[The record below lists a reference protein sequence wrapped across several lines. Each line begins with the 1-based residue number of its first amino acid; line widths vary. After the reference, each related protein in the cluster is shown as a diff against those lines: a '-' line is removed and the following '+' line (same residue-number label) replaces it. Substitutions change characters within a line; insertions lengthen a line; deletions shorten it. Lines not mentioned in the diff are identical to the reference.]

1 MELVTKYS
9 IITDY
14 RLFFLYSVY
23 FFSEI
28 ATSRSSDAWKN
39 VFIPIIA
46 TSSLSFFVYALECF
60 FQQYIGNERKGNEIR
75 EESVQKIASMTWGH
89 KKCSH
94 LPVYEFE
101 TQFQSSFPT
110 NPLKCSQ
117 TPFFKK
123 KLLPHFSGS
132 LNSTHLIAAIEK
144 QQKKTNRCH
153 LWKMSSFRLISF
165 FVNGNEAQR

>member
-1 MELVTKYS
+1 
-9 IITDY
+9 
-14 RLFFLYSVY
+14 
-23 FFSEI
+23 
-28 ATSRSSDAWKN
+28 
-39 VFIPIIA
+39 
-46 TSSLSFFVYALECF
+46 
-60 FQQYIGNERKGNEIR
+60 
-75 EESVQKIASMTWGH
+75 MTWGH

-144 QQKKTNRCH
+144 QQQKKRTDAIYEKCLH
-153 LWKMSSFRLISF
+153 FGWFLFLLMEMKPKDKMNDQHNLAFRGEKERNAKFCCMYTLRFEHSRSLFRLS
-165 FVNGNEAQR
+165 ADAMKS